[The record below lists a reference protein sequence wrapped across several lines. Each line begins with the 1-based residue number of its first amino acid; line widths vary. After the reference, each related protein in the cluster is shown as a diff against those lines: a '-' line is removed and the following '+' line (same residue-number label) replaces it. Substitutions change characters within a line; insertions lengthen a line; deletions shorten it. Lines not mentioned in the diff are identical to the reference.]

1 VLSDLI
7 KIPLHLQLLCKH
19 RVAVDFEY
27 FKCLFVDF
35 LADHL
40 IITFDYL
47 VMLGLFLAKGVQDVS
62 ALANQLFLFFHG
74 LFNLGPPNENEGFV
88 FQLLKI
94 SHEAIFG
101 LFLL

>member
-1 VLSDLI
+1 M
-7 KIPLHLQLLCKH
+7 
-19 RVAVDFEY
+19 DFEY